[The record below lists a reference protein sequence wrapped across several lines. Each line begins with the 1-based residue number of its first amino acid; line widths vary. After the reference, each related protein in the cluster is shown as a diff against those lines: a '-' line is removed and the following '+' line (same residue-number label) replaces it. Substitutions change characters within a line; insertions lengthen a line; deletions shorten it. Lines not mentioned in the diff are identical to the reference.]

1 MAERESSKTTSKQSD
16 DILLDSMIIHHILAG
31 GNIVKNLQNIMN
43 EYDSK
48 FILLDK
54 VNEEFKNMEQR
65 EYGKTY
71 TDEHIEEKLSKIG
84 MFEKISVDYENKEII
99 KAKIMY
105 QSEKYYDLYGENI
118 SYVDYILLQVHIT
131 QALVSRPTS
140 VLTEDW
146 GLIRAADQEGRS
158 TMKVNYSW
166 NTKNWY
172 CPGCR
177 NTLHHKNHQK
187 NLQCQNCGTMLK
199 KIILD
204 SS

>member
-16 DILLDSMIIHHILAG
+16 DILLDSMIIHHILAS

-146 GLIRAADQEGRS
+146 
-158 TMKVNYSW
+158 
-166 NTKNWY
+166 
-172 CPGCR
+172 
-177 NTLHHKNHQK
+177 
-187 NLQCQNCGTMLK
+187 
-199 KIILD
+199 
-204 SS
+204 